1 MFHEFKKNEKLEV
14 AGFEFFYSI
23 FYKGGLVLFRLA
35 AFVMLSVQPF
45 ADIVCNYTRHD
56 RDYKRY

>member
-1 MFHEFKKNEKLEV
+1 MSSKKRKTRSHQLRVFLFH
-14 AGFEFFYSI
+14 

-45 ADIVCNYTRHD
+45 ADIVCNYTCHD